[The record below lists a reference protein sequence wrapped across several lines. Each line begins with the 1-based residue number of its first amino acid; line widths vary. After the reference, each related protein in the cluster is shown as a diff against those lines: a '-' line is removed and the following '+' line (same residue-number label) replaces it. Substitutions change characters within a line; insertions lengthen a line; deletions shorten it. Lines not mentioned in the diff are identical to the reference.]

1 MIRVVWI
8 GFLIGIISAAP
19 ELDSGNFNGYQI
31 YSVIPKS
38 LDDVKVIQNLERDG
52 VS

>member
-8 GFLIGIISAAP
+8 AFLIGIISAAP
-19 ELDSGNFNGYQI
+19 ELDSGHFNGYQI

-38 LDDVKVIQNLERDG
+38 LDDVKVLQNLERDG